1 MLKKAFLKTNIG
13 PNSGGPVQTSSSTKP
28 STVDQM
34 RDVLIDTAEWREAVR
49 TYRT

>member
-1 MLKKAFLKTNIG
+1 MLKNSFLKTNIG

-34 RDVLIDTAEWREAVR
+34 KDVLIHTADWLVATE